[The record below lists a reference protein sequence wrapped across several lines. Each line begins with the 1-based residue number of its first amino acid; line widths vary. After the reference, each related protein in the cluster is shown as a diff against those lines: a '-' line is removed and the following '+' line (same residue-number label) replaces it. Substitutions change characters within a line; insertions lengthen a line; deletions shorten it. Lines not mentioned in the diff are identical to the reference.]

1 MNGSAG
7 WGDAAVI
14 VPWEMYR
21 AYGDRA
27 LLAEQWDSM
36 VAWLAYVERR
46 AATERHPERAARYAE
61 PRPHERYLWD
71 AGFHFGEWLVP
82 GDDLKGP
89 EEFAAFQRADKAD
102 VATAYFAHSAAL
114 MSRVAGVLGREV
126 EADRYAT
133 LAQHARLAWQAE
145 FVSASGEVSPDTQA
159 NLVRAL
165 AFGLVPEAV
174 RERTATRLVGL
185 IRAADTHLATGF
197 LATPYLLPVL
207 AQTGHLE
214 VAYEVLFCGTEPSW
228 LTMIDRGA
236 TTMWERWN
244 GIDAH
249 GVPYESLNHYSKGAV
264 VAFLHRCVAGI
275 QLLDEHPGYR
285 RFRVAPRPGG
295 GLSWARARH
304 DSPYGTIESEWR
316 LTGGELELRL
326 TVPPGTTAAVALPDG
341 DHGSFA
347 AGRHV
352 IRGAPAPVA
361 AGASA

>member
-1 MNGSAG
+1 
-7 WGDAAVI
+7 
-14 VPWEMYR
+14 
-21 AYGDRA
+21 
-27 LLAEQWDSM
+27 
-36 VAWLAYVERR
+36 
-46 AATERHPERAARYAE
+46 
-61 PRPHERYLWD
+61 
-71 AGFHFGEWLVP
+71 
-82 GDDLKGP
+82 
-89 EEFAAFQRADKAD
+89 
-102 VATAYFAHSAAL
+102 
-114 MSRVAGVLGREV
+114 
-126 EADRYAT
+126 
-133 LAQHARLAWQAE
+133 
-145 FVSASGEVSPDTQA
+145 
-159 NLVRAL
+159 VRAL